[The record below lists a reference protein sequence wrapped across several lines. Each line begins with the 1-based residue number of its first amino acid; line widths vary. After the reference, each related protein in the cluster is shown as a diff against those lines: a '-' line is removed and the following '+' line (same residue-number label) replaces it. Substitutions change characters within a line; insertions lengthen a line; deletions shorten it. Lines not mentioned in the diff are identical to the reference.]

1 MAASDTAVPEKKP
14 GWLAS
19 LKIYG
24 RREVRPMLFLGFA
37 AGLPFLLIGGT
48 LSIWLAEAGV
58 DTATLGFFAWVGFAY
73 SFKFLWAPAVDRVPL
88 PGLSRLGQRRSW
100 MLLAQVGVAGGLIGL
115 AFADPSTSLVWL
127 AVAATLVAFASATQD
142 IALDAYRIE
151 AAPPDMQGAMSGAYQ
166 LGYRLAI
173 LVSGAGALYLAEY
186 LSWRDAYLL
195 MAVVMAVG
203 LVTVLV
209 IREPET
215 HRERKT
221 GPQDLSVSAMIDA
234 IVGPFVDFVKRHG
247 WIALLILAVIGLHR
261 ISDFAIG
268 TMAGKLYVQLG
279 YAKPDIANITKLY
292 GLIMSIAG
300 IALGGVLVAKLG
312 LLRALL
318 IGAIVG
324 PASNLAFA
332 WLAWQGQPDLWKL
345 GITISVDN
353 AASGLAGTTLIAYM
367 SSLTSNLY
375 TATQYALFSSF
386 YAIPGRTLS
395 GFSGVIAEDHG
406 FPAFFLYTAAIGIPT
421 IILVLLL
428 MSVTKLGKV
437 PAAAAAPP

>member
-1 MAASDTAVPEKKP
+1 MVASSSAAEKKP

-37 AGLPFLLIGGT
+37 AGLPFLLTGGT

-58 DTATLGFFAWVGFAY
+58 ETATLGFFAWVGFAY

-100 MLLAQVGVAGGLIGL
+100 MLLAQLGVAAGLVGL
-115 AFADPSTSLVWL
+115 AFADPSDNLVWL

-151 AAPPDMQGAMSGAYQ
+151 SAPADMQGAMSGAYQ

-195 MAVVMAVG
+195 MALTMAVG
-203 LVTVLV
+203 LATVLA
-209 IREPET
+209 IREPT
-215 HRERKT
+215 QRRERT
-221 GPQDLSVSAMIDA
+221 LGPQAFTFSAVIDA
-234 IVGPFVDFVKRHG
+234 IVGPFVDFMKRHG

-279 YAKPDIANITKLY
+279 FDKPDIANVTKLY

-300 IALGGVLVAKLG
+300 IALGGILVAKLG
-312 LLRALL
+312 LLPALL
-318 IGAIVG
+318 VGAIVG

-332 WLAWQGQPDLWKL
+332 WLAWHGEPDLWRL
-345 GITISVDN
+345 GLAISIDN

-367 SSLTSNLY
+367 SSLTSSLY

-395 GFSGVIAEDHG
+395 GFSGLIAEDHG

-421 IILVLLL
+421 IALVLLL
-428 MSVTKLGKV
+428 MAVTRQGRV
-437 PAAAAAPP
+437 PAAPQAP

>member
-1 MAASDTAVPEKKP
+1 MVASSAAAEKKP

-24 RREVRPMLFLGFA
+24 RPEVRPMLFLGFA

-58 DTATLGFFAWVGFAY
+58 ETATLGFFAWVGFAY
-73 SFKFLWAPAVDRVPL
+73 SFKFLWAPAVDRVRL
-88 PGLSRLGQRRSW
+88 PGLAYLGQRRSW
-100 MLLAQVGVAGGLIGL
+100 MLLAQLGVAGGLVGL
-115 AFADPSTSLVWL
+115 AFADPADSLVWL
-127 AVAATLVAFASATQD
+127 AVAAVLVAFASATQD

-151 AAPPDMQGAMSGAYQ
+151 AAPVEMQGAMSGAYQ

-195 MAVVMAVG
+195 MAVAMAVG
-203 LVTVLV
+203 LATVLLV
-209 IREPET
+209 REPE
-215 HRERKT
+215 RRAERT
-221 GPQDLSVSAMIDA
+221 LGPQRFTFAAVIDA
-234 IVGPFVDFVKRHG
+234 VVGPFVDFLKRHG

-261 ISDFAIG
+261 VSDFAIG
-268 TMAGKLYVQLG
+268 TMAGKLYVDLG
-279 YAKPDIANITKLY
+279 FDKPDIANVTKVY
-292 GLIMSIAG
+292 GLVLSIAG
-300 IALGGVLVAKLG
+300 IALGGVLVAKIG
-312 LLRALL
+312 LLPALL
-318 IGAIVG
+318 VGAIVG

-332 WLAWQGQPDLWKL
+332 WLAWHGEPDLWL
-345 GITISVDN
+345 LTLTISIDN

-367 SSLTSNLY
+367 SSLTSSLY

-395 GFSGVIAEDHG
+395 GFSGLIAEDHG

-421 IILVLLL
+421 VVLVLVL
-428 MSVTKLGKV
+428 MAVMRRRE
-437 PAAAAAPP
+437 AA